1 MPTPPVDL
9 HSDLFASVGPVT
21 DRGYVVVTYRG
32 LLSGIV
38 TSSDLALEFEELALP
53 FLAVGRCERELKRVA
68 RSLLADA
75 IASSGKALDE
85 YTFGN
90 LQHLY
95 ADNWSQLGW
104 SLSRD
109 EFISWLD
116 STRLLRNLI
125 AHFDDPDEN
134 LLSGMEAVHRLTTWL
149 SAIKTPEV
157 PVDAELSGS

>member
-1 MPTPPVDL
+1 MRTRTQEGCKVAPGRR
-9 HSDLFASVGPVT
+9 H
-21 DRGYVVVTYRG
+21 RVVRQG
-32 LLSGIV
+32 S
-38 TSSDLALEFEELALP
+38 
-53 FLAVGRCERELKRVA
+53 
-68 RSLLADA
+68 
-75 IASSGKALDE
+75 LDE

-134 LLSGMEAVHRLTTWL
+134 LLSGIEAVHRLTTWL

-157 PVDAELSGS
+157 LVDAELSGS